1 MSSGEKEG
9 PIPPPPKAPSAKR
22 DDEITRED
30 VIEYLTALLRT
41 KTIDP
46 KAAVEAAWN
55 HGWKLANATYTARQN
70 DQALALQQQGSAGNF
85 YAGLQNSVRRGFGQ

>member
-1 MSSGEKEG
+1 VTQPTS
-9 PIPPPPKAPSAKR
+9 PPEPKKPSEKR

-30 VIEYLTALLRT
+30 FIEYITALLRT
-41 KTIDP
+41 KTLDP

-70 DQALALQQQGSAGNF
+70 DTQLAMQQQSAQGNF
-85 YAGLQNSVRRGFGQ
+85 YAGLRGREFGR